1 MPPIKPENQTAD
13 AVEPSPLDNP
23 LNSTY
28 VRVIVIEVVVIVLLF
43 ILGRLFQ

>member
-1 MPPIKPENQTAD
+1 MKPPKPED
-13 AVEPSPLDNP
+13 SISGESSPLDDP

-28 VRVIVIEVVVIVLLF
+28 VRVIAIEIVIIVLLF

>member
-1 MPPIKPENQTAD
+1 MQPLKPED
-13 AVEPSPLDNP
+13 AAQSSPLDNP

-43 ILGRLFQ
+43 ILGRMFR